1 MTLAHLAEH
10 YARLA
15 SHPDR
20 AIRQGWADYLRERM
34 RELERQW
41 PGITEA
47 ARERAREMRAA

>member
-1 MTLAHLAEH
+1 MLGLVEH
-10 YARLA
+10 YARIA
-15 SHPDR
+15 SHPEL
-20 AIRQGWADYLRERM
+20 AIRRGWADYLRERM